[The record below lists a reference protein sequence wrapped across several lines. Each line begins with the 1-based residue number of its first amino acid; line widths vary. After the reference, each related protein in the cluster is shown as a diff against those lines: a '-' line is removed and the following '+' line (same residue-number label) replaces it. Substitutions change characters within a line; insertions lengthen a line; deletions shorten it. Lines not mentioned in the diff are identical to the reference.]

1 MARLLYILL
10 LGTLLA
16 VGGSGLAVG
25 GGCVAADD
33 PGPCDQGD
41 DPPATVDGGI
51 QCDLPFDPRDPG
63 EASGRFAVKVVQY
76 VHVNAA
82 SIVET
87 DTIGTAIGYADL
99 DYDPAAGAGTL
110 TLKMCDLV
118 VPKME
123 IPGQPEP
130 TVFTVRRQTLELVAP
145 AVTHFTLAGERTCA
159 GFVTG
164 PAVVLVAVRLGDDL
178 LDPLPQDVESQT
190 CPGPEALNCL
200 FDVDL
205 DTKPAATVEA
215 ENVPGLE
222 VDEVYATLR
231 AWVAFDGLVGRP
243 DLLVGTATFGLDLA
257 VVGCRIEPLGGGE
270 KRACNDAELGVLDQV
285 TPTFDQTPGID
296 STFQALRVPPDSDCP
311 TIIAEADTL
320 FGR

>member
-1 MARLLYILL
+1 MARLLNILF

-16 VGGSGLAVG
+16 VGGD
-25 GGCVAADD
+25 CVAADD
-33 PGPCDQGD
+33 PGPCDQGY
-41 DPPATVDGGI
+41 DPPKTVDGGI
-51 QCDLPFDPRDPG
+51 RCDLPFDPREPG
-63 EASGRFAVKVVQY
+63 ETSGRFAVKVVQY
-76 VHVNAA
+76 VHINAA
-82 SIVET
+82 GIVET
-87 DTIGTAIGYADL
+87 DAIGTAIGYADL
-99 DYDPAAGAGTL
+99 EYDPAAGEGRL
-110 TLKMCDLV
+110 TLKICDLV

-130 TVFTVRRQTLELVAP
+130 TVFTVRRQTLELVEP
-145 AVTHFTLAGERTCA
+145 AETPFTLTGEHTCA
-159 GFVTG
+159 SFVTG
-164 PAVVLVAVRLGDDL
+164 PAVVLVAVRLANDL
-178 LDPLPQDVESQT
+178 LDPLPQDAESQT

-205 DTKPAATVEA
+205 DTKPAATVDA

-243 DLLVGTATFGLDLA
+243 DLLMGKATFGLDLA
-257 VVGCRIEPLGGGE
+257 VVGCRIEPLGGGD
-270 KRACNDAELGVLDQV
+270 KRLCNDAELQVLAQV

-296 STFQALRVPPDSDCP
+296 SSFQAIRVPSDTDCP
-311 TIIAEADTL
+311 TIIAEADIL

>member
-1 MARLLYILL
+1 MLRLAHTLSLCALL
-10 LGTLLA
+10 VIA
-16 VGGSGLAVG
+16 ASCGS
-25 GGCVAADD
+25 ADD
-33 PGPCDQGD
+33 GDPCQQNRNTNT
-41 DPPATVDGGI
+41 AVDGGI

-76 VHVNAA
+76 IHVNAA
-82 SIVET
+82 GIVET
-87 DTIGTAIGYADL
+87 DTIGAAVGYADL
-99 DYDPAAGAGTL
+99 EYDPATGDGQF
-110 TLKMCDLV
+110 TLKMCDLQ

-130 TVFTVRRQTLELVAP
+130 TIFTVRRETLEHVEP
-145 AVTHFTLAGERTCA
+145 AVTSFTLASERTCA
-159 GFVTG
+159 SFITE
-164 PAVVLVAVRLGDDL
+164 PAVVLVAVRLTDHL
-178 LDPLPQDVESQT
+178 LDPLPNDAGSQT
-190 CPGPEALNCL
+190 CSAPEALNCL

-205 DTKPAATVEA
+205 DTKPAATVTA

-243 DLLVGTATFGLDLA
+243 DLLLGNATFGLDLA
-257 VVGCRIEPLGGGE
+257 VVGCRIEPLGGGDR
-270 KRACNDAELGVLDQV
+270 RACNDSELGVLEQV

-296 STFQALRVPPDSDCP
+296 SNFQAVRVDPDTDCP
-311 TIIAEADTL
+311 TVIANADAL